1 MHEFSSTHS
10 LTNWDIVNII
20 MELESQWV
28 GYARV
33 YFCQHGRCF
42 STLFFHLCIF
52 LNFPRKMFHVLRHAS
67 RIWFLATLILA
78 TCFNCIIPNCIWN
91 HSVCK
96 LSSVGK
102 IFKRSNEWR
111 LQSNNVRIRIK
122 FLLLTSWCQ
131 RWIYRHYLLVSRAH
145 STSYFWLANRRI
157 SVHNRRYRSLFR
169 VMTRR
174 CCWVWST

>member
-1 MHEFSSTHS
+1 MGGICTGLFLST
-10 LTNWDIVNII
+10 
-20 MELESQWV
+20 
-28 GYARV
+28 
-33 YFCQHGRCF
+33 
-42 STLFFHLCIF
+42 
-52 LNFPRKMFHVLRHAS
+52 RKMFFHSIFSSLHIFEFFSQNVPRSPACISHMIS
-67 RIWFLATLILA
+67 RNSHPCDLLQLH
-78 TCFNCIIPNCIWN
+78 
-91 HSVCK
+91 HSISYLKSFCLQIEFCRK
-96 LSSVGK
+96 DFYK
-102 IFKRSNEWR
+102 SNEWR
-111 LQSNNVRIRIK
+111 LHSKNVRIRIK